1 MNPVWG
7 INERTNDKVYTG
19 MLSLFRDVARNGMVD
34 HKHNKD
40 IRRELGITVINN
52 LAF

>member
-1 MNPVWG
+1 VF
-7 INERTNDKVYTG
+7 IDEFRITDKMYTR

-34 HKHNKD
+34 HRHNKD
-40 IRRELGITVINN
+40 IRQEVGIRVINN